1 MTAKEKL
8 ASWCKDHPYS
18 LNNESALREV
28 QSSIPHLEVKR
39 LGSKALGVR
48 FSSNDSWIDIGSWY
62 ANYQNNCVSRVQEE
76 MDRVLLILPQKRK
89 DEFLSM
95 LSDVLE
101 KEHLPQRAKAVTHE
115 EFLNLTAN
123 GFIRSREGKPQSQQ
137 IIIQCVQLVEK
148 DLFGMMSDEETYLK
162 LINKS

>member
-8 ASWCKDHPYS
+8 ASWCKDHPNS
-18 LNNESALREV
+18 LNNELALRAI

-48 FSSNDSWIDIGSWY
+48 FSANDSWIDIGSWY

-115 EFLNLTAN
+115 DFLRLTAN
-123 GFIRSREGKPQSQQ
+123 GLIRERQGRPQSQQ
-137 IIIQCVQLVEK
+137 VIMQFVQLVEK
-148 DLFGMMSDEETYLK
+148 DLFGVVSAEDVYLK